1 MYDPVRAHREHRNEE
16 VSLGSSQLPQ
26 CFREAFLSSTKPTV
40 AVLATLNTKG
50 KEARFVAEVLARAG
64 ATPWIVDLS
73 LKTHDVDGADVTGG
87 AVAAAAGTPWQA
99 LSESSRQDAAV
110 AFHLIIDG
118 LASQLF
124 VSARERYRAAFL
136 GSERAPEGPG
146 PCHGPGQGEREQA
159 PVHEAL

>member
-1 MYDPVRAHREHRNEE
+1 
-16 VSLGSSQLPQ
+16 
-26 CFREAFLSSTKPTV
+26 V

-110 AFHLIIDG
+110 AMAEGGKKMLLERFTNDEISGVIG
-118 LASQLF
+118 LGGANGTNLVCF
-124 VSARERYRAAFL
+124 IMRALPYLLPKVMVSAVAGTAARAVVC
-136 GSERAPEGPG
+136 GRK
-146 PCHGPGQGEREQA
+146 
-159 PVHEAL
+159 